1 MPEVDIYAP
10 TPEDTLDLQE
20 LELYRLIVEYRAE
33 HGLPAIKLS
42 HALTIVAGRH
52 ALDQVENMRRYSGHD
67 WSDHKYHVDY
77 PTDRTPIDAPGHL
90 TRAET
95 LGTGFTGQHFEIST
109 GPGPSVVGPFFDA
122 AVMEPHGAFS
132 NWQSSPPHN
141 AVILQW
147 GQTHWHWD
155 TIGVGLHKGIAHVHF
170 SGTPDTTG
178 PHGGIPLIE
187 GTDGADNATLT
198 AFEDIAQGLAGDDT
212 LSAAGGNDILYGNK
226 GLDLLDGGPGDDT
239 LYGGQNAGPPAPD
252 GRLRQGVETLS
263 GGAGDDIL
271 YGNFGPDL
279 LDGGD
284 GNDTLYGGKDDDT
297 LLGGAGDDRLH
308 GNKGDDHLAGGPGAD
323 LFRFSGGGTDTV
335 RDFDPAGGDRLSLPG
350 PIAGTATA
358 PDGHLVL
365 QHARGEIHLL
375 GVAPEHWDP
384 AGWLATA

>member
-20 LELYRLIVEYRAE
+20 LELYRLIMEYRAE

-52 ALDQVENMRRYSGHD
+52 ALDTAHNVGRFVGHD
-67 WSDHKYHVDY
+67 WSD
-77 PTDRTPIDAPGHL
+77 PTLNPSAGGNPVGAL
-90 TRAET
+90 TELQA
-95 LGTGFTGQHFEIST
+95 FSAAEISAAFMVGDGDVLAT
-109 GPGPSVVGPFFDA
+109 GVA
-122 AVMEPHGAFS
+122 AAHEFLPV
-132 NWQSSPPHN
+132 WQSSPPHN
-141 AVILQW
+141 AFMLGPVQ
-147 GQTHWHWD
+147 
-155 TIGVGLHKGIAHVHF
+155 TIGVGLHGQVAHVWLGF
-170 SGTPDTTG
+170 GPDTTG
-178 PHGGIPLIE
+178 PHGGVPLIE
-187 GTDGADNATLT
+187 GTDGDDNATLT
-198 AFEDIAQGLAGDDT
+198 AFEDVAQGLAGDDT
-212 LSAAGGNDILYGNK
+212 FSAAGGDDILYGNK